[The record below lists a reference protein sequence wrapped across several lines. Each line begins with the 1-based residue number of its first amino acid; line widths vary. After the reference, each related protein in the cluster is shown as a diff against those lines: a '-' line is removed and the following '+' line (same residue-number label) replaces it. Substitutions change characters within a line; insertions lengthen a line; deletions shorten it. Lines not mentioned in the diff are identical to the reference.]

1 MVEVIKTPLP
11 KNAHIWTMVQDG
23 DFLDGYAV
31 RSDLSLKEAA
41 TIGFALPAWA
51 EALMALRNKL
61 VAPLGLKTETDVPQG
76 DTDGT
81 VFETT
86 YESEAELNF
95 GTDDSHLDFR
105 ISVRREGEMI
115 HMGTWV
121 HRNNWIG
128 RIYLAVVMPFHI
140 LIVRSAMKRIARH
153 EGPKAVLG

>member
-1 MVEVIKTPLP
+1 MAKIIKTPLP
-11 KNAHIWTMVQDG
+11 KTAHIWTMVQDG

-31 RSDLSLKEAA
+31 RSDLSPKEAA
-41 TIGFALPAWA
+41 AVGLALPAWA
-51 EALMALRNKL
+51 QALMTLRNKI

-76 DTDGT
+76 DTEGT

-86 YESEAELNF
+86 YDTEAEINL
-95 GTDDSHLDFR
+95 GTDDSHLNFR
-105 ISVRREGEMI
+105 IAVRREGEMI

-140 LIVRSAMKRIARH
+140 LIVRGAMKRVARH
-153 EGPKAVLG
+153 KPTKGILG